1 VHIYWRMPRYCAYLM
16 ENAQKIKVFV
26 QTIDELKKDREK
38 PMSYI
43 WMPSFDKVRYK
54 IEKVL

>member
-1 VHIYWRMPRYCAYLM
+1 MPRYCAYLM